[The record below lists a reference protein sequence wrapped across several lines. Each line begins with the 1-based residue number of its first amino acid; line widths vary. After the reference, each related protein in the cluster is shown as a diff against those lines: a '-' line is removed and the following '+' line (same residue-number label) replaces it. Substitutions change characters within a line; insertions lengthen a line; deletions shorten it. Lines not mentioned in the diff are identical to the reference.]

1 MFSLNASLP
10 TPLVMQIVG
19 HFKSLIDSQKLRAG
33 TKLPSIRALAETHG
47 VSVSTVIDAYDRLV
61 AEGYLVPRQNTGFYV
76 RSFQPRQVPG
86 QAGGAH
92 EVRFDSLW
100 MLHKSWE
107 NGAAELNPGCGWL
120 PEKWMDDDSLRRNL
134 RAVSSQAGDLLTG
147 YGAPQGYLPLR
158 RKIADWLH
166 EHEIYAPPEQILL
179 TTGASHALGLLA
191 QYLVKPGETVF
202 VDEPGYS
209 ILLFHLK
216 RIGAKVVGVPWT
228 PQGPDLSALE
238 ALLQQHRPRALF
250 TNPRLQNPTG
260 ASCSAATAHQ
270 ILSLAERHD
279 FVVVEDDIYA
289 ELDPSPRRALASMD
303 QLSRVVYVNSFS
315 KTICASLRV
324 GYIAG
329 HPDLI
334 EDLTQFKMMTG
345 LTSCEL
351 TERATY
357 QILTEGRHRK
367 HLKALRE
374 RLSDA
379 QRTTRQGLAEAG
391 LELFGPHAHEGM
403 FVWARHPR
411 HDDAALL
418 SHEAAGAG
426 IFLAPGHLFL
436 PDNRPSPWLRFNV
449 AYCDDARL
457 YDFLARA

>member
-1 MFSLNASLP
+1 MFKLDASLP
-10 TPLVMQIVG
+10 TALVVQIVG
-19 HFKSLIDSQKLRAG
+19 HVKALIDTQKLRAG
-33 TKLPSIRALAETHG
+33 AKLPSIRSFAETHG

-76 RSFQPRQVPG
+76 RGFPQRASANV
-86 QAGGAH
+86 AGGAPD
-92 EVRFDSLW
+92 VRFDSLW

-107 NGAAELNPGCGWL
+107 NGAAGLNPGCGWL

-134 RAVSSQAGDLLTG
+134 RAVSNQAGELLTG

-158 RKIADWLH
+158 RKIADLLH
-166 EHEIYAPPEQILL
+166 EHEVYAPPEQLLL

-209 ILLFHLK
+209 ILLFHLQ
-216 RIGAKVVGVPWT
+216 RFGANVVGVPWT
-228 PQGPDLSALE
+228 PQGPNLAVLE
-238 ALLQQHRPRALF
+238 TLLQQHRPRALF

-260 ASCSAATAHQ
+260 ASCSAATAHKLLQ
-270 ILSLAERHD
+270 LAERHD

-289 ELDPSPRRALASMD
+289 ELDPSARRSLASMD
-303 QLSRVVYVNSFS
+303 QLNRVVYVNSFS

-334 EDLTQFKMMTG
+334 DDLTQFKMMTG
-345 LTSCEL
+345 LTSCGL

-367 HLKALRE
+367 HLKTLRE
-374 RLSDA
+374 RLHAA
-379 QRTTRQGLAEAG
+379 QQATRQQLADAG
-391 LELFGPHAHEGM
+391 LELFSPDATPGM
-403 FVWARHPR
+403 FVWARHPA
-411 HDDAALL
+411 HDDAAAL
-418 SHEAAGAG
+418 SNEALNAG
-426 IFLAPGHLFL
+426 IFLAPGHLFFH
-436 PDNRPSPWLRFNV
+436 DHRPSPWLRFNV
-449 AYCDDARL
+449 GYSDDARL
-457 YDFLARA
+457 FEFLARA